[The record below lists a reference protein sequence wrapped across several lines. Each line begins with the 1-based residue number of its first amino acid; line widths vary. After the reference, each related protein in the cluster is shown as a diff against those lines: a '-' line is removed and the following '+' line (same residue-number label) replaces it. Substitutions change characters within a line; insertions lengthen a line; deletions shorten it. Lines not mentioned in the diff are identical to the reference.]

1 MFLAG
6 EVEIYLVS
14 FFCAV
19 ELYCCSVILSLVART
34 NNGNTQVKAQEDP
47 TGFPQ
52 NKNRKKKKEAQE
64 EMPQYNTHQKENA
77 LIEQIN
83 TNFYFK

>member
-14 FFCAV
+14 FFCAA
-19 ELYCCSVILSLVART
+19 ELYCCSIIPSLVART
-34 NNGNTQVKAQEDP
+34 NNGSTQVKAQEDP

-52 NKNRKKKKEAQE
+52 NKKEKKRKHKRKCHNIIRFRRR
-64 EMPQYNTHQKENA
+64 M
-77 LIEQIN
+77 L
-83 TNFYFK
+83 